1 MWMKFWK
8 QKQTYTNL
16 LRAGGKLS
24 IIVALLVFSI
34 LILFHELGHF
44 VFAKRGGIGVTS
56 FSLGM
61 GPAIL
66 KKKIGETEYCL
77 RIFPFGGSCAM
88 VGEDEESDAENAFN
102 KKSVWTRI
110 SVVAAGPVFNFIL
123 AFVGAIIMIISIGV
137 DKPVIAEMIEGYP
150 AYEAGVRAGDE
161 IISMNGR
168 NIGVYRDVSMYI
180 QLHQGETIDLVY
192 ERDGERYETTIVPQM
207 DEDGY
212 YLMGIT
218 GGAYS
223 KCSNPIEVIKYAGCE
238 VGYWIHMVFD
248 SLKMM
253 VTGQVSREDVGGP
266 VRIVS
271 MIGDTYEQS
280 AAISGFAVFINMLNM
295 LIFLSANLGVMNLLP
310 IPALDGGRLL
320 LMLVEVVTRKRVPE
334 KVEGYIHMAG
344 FAVLM
349 ALMVLILFNDISLMF
364 FN

>member
-1 MWMKFWK
+1 M
-8 QKQTYTNL
+8 
-16 LRAGGKLS
+16 S
-24 IIVALLVFSI
+24 IIVALLIFGL
-34 LILFHELGHF
+34 LIFFHELGHF
-44 VFAKRGGIGVTS
+44 LLAKRGGIGVTS
-56 FSLGM
+56 FSIGM
-61 GPAIL
+61 GPSIW
-66 KKKIGETEYCL
+66 KKQIGETEYCL
-77 RIFPFGGSCAM
+77 RVLPFGGSCAM
-88 VGEDEESDAENAFN
+88 VGEDTESEEENAFN

-123 AFVGAIIMIISIGV
+123 AFVGSVIMVLCIGV
-137 DKPVIAEMIEGYP
+137 DKPVIAEMMEGYP

-192 ERDGERYETTIVPQM
+192 ARDGDRFETSIAPKLG
-207 DEDGY
+207 EDGY

-218 GGAYS
+218 GGAYT
-223 KCSNPIEVIKYAGCE
+223 KCENPIEVVKYAVAE

-253 VTGQVSREDVGGP
+253 VSGQVGREDVGGP
-266 VRIVS
+266 VRIVG

-295 LIFLSANLGVMNLLP
+295 VIFLSANLGVVNLLP
-310 IPALDGGRLL
+310 IPALDGGRLFI
-320 LMLVEVVTRKRVPE
+320 MLIEVVTRKRVPE

-349 ALMVLILFNDISLMF
+349 SLMVLILFNDISLMF
-364 FN
+364 F

>member
-1 MWMKFWK
+1 M
-8 QKQTYTNL
+8 
-16 LRAGGKLS
+16 S
-24 IIVALLVFSI
+24 IIVALLIFGL
-34 LILFHELGHF
+34 LIFFHELGHF
-44 VFAKRGGIGVTS
+44 LLAKRGGIGVIS

-66 KKKIGETEYCL
+66 KKQIGETEYAL

-102 KKSVWTRI
+102 KKGVWTRI

-123 AFVGAIIMIISIGV
+123 AFVGSIIMVLCVGV
-137 DKPVIAEMIEGYP
+137 DKPVITEMMEGYP

-168 NIGVYRDVSMYI
+168 NVGVYRDVSMYI
-180 QLHQGETIDLVY
+180 QLHQGEAIDLVY
-192 ERDGERYETTIVPQM
+192 ERDGERYETTIVPKM
-207 DEDGY
+207 DEEGY

-223 KCSNPIEVIKYAGCE
+223 KCENPLEVIKYAGYE

-253 VTGQVSREDVGGP
+253 VSGQVSREDVGGP

-280 AAISGFAVFINMLNM
+280 AAISGFLVFINMLNM
-295 LIFLSANLGVMNLLP
+295 VIFLSANLGVMNLLP
-310 IPALDGGRLL
+310 IPALDGGRLVFL
-320 LMLVEVVTRKRVPE
+320 LIEAITGKRVPPD
-334 KVEGYIHMAG
+334 KEGYIHLAG
-344 FAVLM
+344 FALLM

-364 FN
+364 FE

>member
-1 MWMKFWK
+1 M
-8 QKQTYTNL
+8 
-16 LRAGGKLS
+16 S

>member
-1 MWMKFWK
+1 M
-8 QKQTYTNL
+8 
-16 LRAGGKLS
+16 S
-24 IIVALLVFSI
+24 IIVALLIFGL
-34 LILFHELGHF
+34 LIFFHELGHF
-44 VFAKRGGIGVTS
+44 LLAKRGGIGVTS

-61 GPAIL
+61 GPAIF
-66 KKKIGETEYCL
+66 KKKIGETEYAL
-77 RIFPFGGSCAM
+77 RILPFGGSCAM
-88 VGEDEESDAENAFN
+88 VGEDTESDAENAFN
-102 KKSVWTRI
+102 KKGVWTRI

-123 AFVGAIIMIISIGV
+123 AFVGAIIMVCCIGV
-137 DKPVIAEMIEGYP
+137 DKPVISEMIEGYP
-150 AYEAGVRAGDE
+150 AYEVGVRAGDE

-168 NIGVYRDVSMYI
+168 KIGVYRDVSMYI
-180 QLHQGETIDLVY
+180 QLHQGEDVELVY
-192 ERDGERYETTIVPQM
+192 ERDGERYETTIVPRM

-212 YLMGIT
+212 YLLGIT

-223 KCSNPIEVIKYAGCE
+223 KCTNPLEVIKYAGCE

-248 SLKMM
+248 SLKLM
-253 VTGQVSREDVGGP
+253 VTGQVSRQDVGGP

-295 LIFLSANLGVMNLLP
+295 VIFLSANLGVMNLLP

-364 FN
+364 F

>member
-1 MWMKFWK
+1 M
-8 QKQTYTNL
+8 
-16 LRAGGKLS
+16 S
-24 IIVALLVFSI
+24 IIVALLIFGL
-34 LILFHELGHF
+34 LIFFHELGHF
-44 VFAKRGGIGVTS
+44 LLAKRGGIGVTA

-102 KKSVWTRI
+102 KKGVWTRI
-110 SVVAAGPVFNFIL
+110 SVVAAGPFFNFVL
-123 AFVGAIIMIISIGV
+123 AFAGSIIMVCAVGV
-137 DKPVIAEMIEGYP
+137 DKPVITEMMEGYP

-161 IISMNGR
+161 IISMNER

-180 QLHQGETIDLVY
+180 QLHQGEAIDLVY
-192 ERDGERYETTIVPQM
+192 ERNGERYETTILPKM
-207 DEDGY
+207 SEDGY

-218 GGAYS
+218 GGAYT
-223 KCSNPIEVIKYAGCE
+223 KCDNPIEVIKYAGCE

-295 LIFLSANLGVMNLLP
+295 VIFLSANLGVMNLLP
-310 IPALDGGRLL
+310 IPALDGGRLFI
-320 LMLVEVVTRKRVPE
+320 MLIEVITRKRVPE

-344 FAVLM
+344 FTVLM

-364 FN
+364 FE

>member
-1 MWMKFWK
+1 M
-8 QKQTYTNL
+8 
-16 LRAGGKLS
+16 S
-24 IIVALLVFSI
+24 IIVALLIFGL
-34 LILFHELGHF
+34 LIFFHELGHF
-44 VFAKRGGIGVTS
+44 LFAKRGGIGVTS

-66 KKKIGETEYCL
+66 KKQIGETEYAL
-77 RIFPFGGSCAM
+77 RILPFGGSCAM
-88 VGEDEESDAENAFN
+88 VGEDTETDAENAFN

-123 AFVGAIIMIISIGV
+123 AFVGAVIMVCCVGV
-137 DKPVIAEMIEGYP
+137 DKPVITEMMEGYP

-180 QLHQGETIDLVY
+180 QLHQGEEIDLVY
-192 ERDGERYETTIVPQM
+192 ERDGERFETTVVPKM

-218 GGAYS
+218 GGAYT
-223 KCSNPIEVIKYAGCE
+223 KCTNPLEVIKYAGCE

-248 SLKMM
+248 SLKLM
-253 VTGQVSREDVGGP
+253 VSGQVSREEVGGP

-271 MIGDTYEQS
+271 MIGETYEQS
-280 AAISGFAVFINMLNM
+280 AAISGFMVFISMLNM
-295 LIFLSANLGVMNLLP
+295 VIFLSANLGVVNLLP

-349 ALMVLILFNDISLMF
+349 ALMVLILFNDISIMF
-364 FN
+364 F

>member
-1 MWMKFWK
+1 M
-8 QKQTYTNL
+8 
-16 LRAGGKLS
+16 S
-24 IIVALLVFSI
+24 IIVALVIFGL
-34 LILFHELGHF
+34 LIFFHELGHF
-44 VFAKRGGIGVTS
+44 LLAKRGGIGVTS

-61 GPAIL
+61 GPAIFR
-66 KKKIGETEYCL
+66 KKIGETEYCL
-77 RIFPFGGSCAM
+77 RILPFGGSCAM
-88 VGEDEESDAENAFN
+88 VGEDMESDEENAFN
-102 KKSVWTRI
+102 KKGVWTRI

-123 AFVGAIIMIISIGV
+123 AFVGAVVMILCVGV
-137 DKPVIAEMIEGYP
+137 DKPVIAEMLEGYP

-180 QLHQGETIDLVY
+180 QLHQGEEIDLVY
-192 ERDGERYETTIVPQM
+192 ARDGQRYETIIQPKM

-212 YLMGIT
+212 CLMGVT
-218 GGAYS
+218 GGGYT
-223 KCSNPIEVIKYAGCE
+223 KCEGPLEVVKYAGAE

-253 VTGQVSREDVGGP
+253 VSGQVKREDVGGP
-266 VRIVS
+266 VRIVG

-280 AAISGFAVFINMLNM
+280 AAISSFAVFINLLNM
-295 LIFLSANLGVMNLLP
+295 VIFLSANLGVMNLLP

-344 FAVLM
+344 FVVLM
-349 ALMVLILFNDISLMF
+349 GLMVFIVFNDISLMF
-364 FN
+364 F

>member
-1 MWMKFWK
+1 
-8 QKQTYTNL
+8 
-16 LRAGGKLS
+16 
-24 IIVALLVFSI
+24 
-34 LILFHELGHF
+34 
-44 VFAKRGGIGVTS
+44 
-56 FSLGM
+56 
-61 GPAIL
+61 
-66 KKKIGETEYCL
+66 
-77 RIFPFGGSCAM
+77 M
-88 VGEDEESDAENAFN
+88 VGEDTESEEENAFN

-123 AFVGAIIMIISIGV
+123 AFVGSVIMVLCIGV
-137 DKPVIAEMIEGYP
+137 DKPVIAEMMEGYP

-192 ERDGERYETTIVPQM
+192 ARNGDRFETSIAPKLG
-207 DEDGY
+207 EDGY

-218 GGAYS
+218 GGAYT
-223 KCSNPIEVIKYAGCE
+223 KCENPIEVVKYAVAE

-253 VTGQVSREDVGGP
+253 VSGQVGREDVGGP
-266 VRIVS
+266 VRIVG

-295 LIFLSANLGVMNLLP
+295 VIFLSANLGVVNLLP
-310 IPALDGGRLL
+310 IPALDGGRLFI
-320 LMLVEVVTRKRVPE
+320 MLIEVVTRKRVPE

-349 ALMVLILFNDISLMF
+349 SLMVLILFNDISLMF
-364 FN
+364 F

>member
-1 MWMKFWK
+1 M
-8 QKQTYTNL
+8 
-16 LRAGGKLS
+16 S
-24 IIVALLVFSI
+24 IIVALVIFGL
-34 LILFHELGHF
+34 LIFFHELGHF
-44 VFAKRGGIGVTS
+44 LLAKRGGIGVTS

-61 GPAIL
+61 GPAIFR
-66 KKKIGETEYCL
+66 KKIGETEYCL
-77 RIFPFGGSCAM
+77 RILPFGGSCAM
-88 VGEDEESDAENAFN
+88 VGEDMESDEENAFN
-102 KKSVWTRI
+102 KKGVWTRI

-123 AFVGAIIMIISIGV
+123 AFVGAVVMILCVGV
-137 DKPVIAEMIEGYP
+137 DKPVIAEMLEGYP

-180 QLHQGETIDLVY
+180 QLHQGEEIDLVY
-192 ERDGERYETTIVPQM
+192 ARDGQRYETIIQPKM

-212 YLMGIT
+212 YLMGVT
-218 GGAYS
+218 GGGYT
-223 KCSNPIEVIKYAGCE
+223 KCEGPLEVVKYAGAE

-253 VTGQVSREDVGGP
+253 VSGQVKREDVGGP
-266 VRIVS
+266 VRIVG

-280 AAISGFAVFINMLNM
+280 AAISSFAVFINLLNM
-295 LIFLSANLGVMNLLP
+295 VIFLSANLGVMNLLP

-349 ALMVLILFNDISLMF
+349 GLMVFILFNDISLMF
-364 FN
+364 FK

>member
-1 MWMKFWK
+1 M
-8 QKQTYTNL
+8 
-16 LRAGGKLS
+16 S
-24 IIVALLVFSI
+24 IIVALVIFGL
-34 LILFHELGHF
+34 LIFFHELGHF
-44 VFAKRGGIGVTS
+44 LLAKKGGIGVTS

-77 RIFPFGGSCAM
+77 RILPFGGSCAM
-88 VGEDEESDAENAFN
+88 IGEDTESDEENAFN
-102 KKSVWTRI
+102 KKGVWTRI

-123 AFVGAIIMIISIGV
+123 AFVGAIVMILCIGV
-137 DKPVIAEMIEGYP
+137 DKPIITEMIDGYP

-161 IISMNGR
+161 VISMNGR

-180 QLHQGETIDLVY
+180 QLHQGEEIELVY
-192 ERDGERYETTIVPQM
+192 ARDGERFETTIIPKM
-207 DEDGY
+207 SEDGY

-218 GGAYS
+218 GGAYT
-223 KCSNPIEVIKYAGCE
+223 KCENPLEVIKYAGCE

-253 VTGQVSREDVGGP
+253 VTGQVKREDVGGP
-266 VRIVS
+266 VRIVG
-271 MIGDTYEQS
+271 MMGDVYEES

-295 LIFLSANLGVMNLLP
+295 VIFLSANLGVMNLLP

-320 LMLVEVVTRKRVPE
+320 IMFIEVITRRRVPE
-334 KVEGYIHMAG
+334 KIEGYIHMAG

-349 ALMVLILFNDISLMF
+349 SLMVLILFNDISLMF
-364 FN
+364 F

>member
-1 MWMKFWK
+1 M
-8 QKQTYTNL
+8 
-16 LRAGGKLS
+16 S
-24 IIVALLVFSI
+24 IIVALVIFGL
-34 LILFHELGHF
+34 LIFFHELGHF
-44 VFAKRGGIGVTS
+44 LVAKRGGIGVTS

-66 KKKIGETEYCL
+66 KKKVGETEYCL
-77 RIFPFGGSCAM
+77 RILPFGGSCAM
-88 VGEDEESDAENAFN
+88 VGEDTESDEENAFN
-102 KKSVWTRI
+102 KKGVWTRI

-123 AFVGAIIMIISIGV
+123 AFVGAIVMILCIGV
-137 DKPVIAEMIEGYP
+137 DKPIIAEMIDGYP

-161 IISMNGR
+161 VISMNGR

-180 QLHQGETIDLVY
+180 QLHQGEEIDLDY
-192 ERDGERYETTIVPQM
+192 ARDGERFEATIVPKM
-207 DEDGY
+207 DENGY
-212 YLMGIT
+212 YLMGIS
-218 GGAYS
+218 GGAYT
-223 KCSNPIEVIKYAGCE
+223 KCENPLEVIKYAGCE

-253 VTGQVSREDVGGP
+253 FSGQVAREDVGGP

-295 LIFLSANLGVMNLLP
+295 VIFLSANLGVMNLLP

-320 LMLVEVVTRKRVPE
+320 LMFVEIITRKRVPE
-334 KVEGYIHMAG
+334 KIEGYIHMAG

-349 ALMVLILFNDISLMF
+349 SLMVLILFNDISLMF
-364 FN
+364 F

>member
-1 MWMKFWK
+1 M
-8 QKQTYTNL
+8 
-16 LRAGGKLS
+16 S
-24 IIVALLVFSI
+24 IIVALLIFGL
-34 LILFHELGHF
+34 LIFFHELGHF
-44 VFAKRGGIGVTS
+44 LLAKRGGIGVTA

-102 KKSVWTRI
+102 KKGVWTRI
-110 SVVAAGPVFNFIL
+110 SVVAAGPFFNFVL
-123 AFVGAIIMIISIGV
+123 AFAGSIIMVCAVGV
-137 DKPVIAEMIEGYP
+137 DKPVITEMMEGYP

-180 QLHQGETIDLVY
+180 QLHQGEAIDLVY
-192 ERDGERYETTIVPQM
+192 ERNGERYETTILPKM
-207 DEDGY
+207 SEDGY

-218 GGAYS
+218 GGAYT
-223 KCSNPIEVIKYAGCE
+223 KCDNPIEVIKYAGCE

-295 LIFLSANLGVMNLLP
+295 VIFLSANLGVMNLLP
-310 IPALDGGRLL
+310 IPALDGGRLFI
-320 LMLVEVVTRKRVPE
+320 MLIEVITRKRVPE

-344 FAVLM
+344 FTVLM

-364 FN
+364 FE

>member
-1 MWMKFWK
+1 M
-8 QKQTYTNL
+8 
-16 LRAGGKLS
+16 S
-24 IIVALLVFSI
+24 IIVALLIFGL
-34 LILFHELGHF
+34 LIFFHELGHF
-44 VFAKRGGIGVTS
+44 LLAKRGGIGVTS

-66 KKKIGETEYCL
+66 KKQIGETEYCL
-77 RIFPFGGSCAM
+77 RILPFGGSCAM
-88 VGEDEESDAENAFN
+88 VGEDEESDEENAFN
-102 KKSVWTRI
+102 KKGVWTRI
-110 SVVAAGPVFNFIL
+110 SVVAAGPFFNFVL
-123 AFVGAIIMIISIGV
+123 AFAGSIIMVCAVGV
-137 DKPVIAEMIEGYP
+137 DKPVITEMMEGYP

-180 QLHQGETIDLVY
+180 QLHQGEAIDLVY
-192 ERDGERYETTIVPQM
+192 ERNGERYETTILPKM
-207 DEDGY
+207 SEDGY

-218 GGAYS
+218 GGAYT
-223 KCSNPIEVIKYAGCE
+223 KCDNPIEVIKYAGCE

-295 LIFLSANLGVMNLLP
+295 VIFLSANLGVMNLLP
-310 IPALDGGRLL
+310 IPALDGGRLFI
-320 LMLVEVVTRKRVPE
+320 MLIEVITRKRVPE
-334 KVEGYIHMAG
+334 KIEGYIHMAG
-344 FAVLM
+344 FTVLM

-364 FN
+364 FE

>member
-1 MWMKFWK
+1 M
-8 QKQTYTNL
+8 
-16 LRAGGKLS
+16 S
-24 IIVALLVFSI
+24 IIVALVIFGL
-34 LILFHELGHF
+34 LIFFHELGHF
-44 VFAKRGGIGVTS
+44 LLAKRGGIGVTS

-77 RIFPFGGSCAM
+77 RILPFGGSCAM
-88 VGEDEESDAENAFN
+88 IGEDTESDEENAFN
-102 KKSVWTRI
+102 KKGVWTRI

-123 AFVGAIIMIISIGV
+123 AFVGAIVMILCIGV
-137 DKPVIAEMIEGYP
+137 DKPIITEMIDGYP

-161 IISMNGR
+161 VISMNGR

-180 QLHQGETIDLVY
+180 QLHQGEEIELVY
-192 ERDGERYETTIVPQM
+192 ARDGERFETTIIPKM
-207 DEDGY
+207 SEDGY

-218 GGAYS
+218 GGAYT
-223 KCSNPIEVIKYAGCE
+223 KCENPLEVIKYAGCE

-253 VTGQVSREDVGGP
+253 VTGQVKREDVGGP
-266 VRIVS
+266 VRIVG
-271 MIGDTYEQS
+271 MMGDVYEES

-295 LIFLSANLGVMNLLP
+295 VIFLSANLGVMNLLP

-320 LMLVEVVTRKRVPE
+320 IMFIEVITRRRVPE
-334 KVEGYIHMAG
+334 KIEGYIHMAG

-349 ALMVLILFNDISLMF
+349 SLMVLILFNDISLMF
-364 FN
+364 F

>member
-1 MWMKFWK
+1 M
-8 QKQTYTNL
+8 
-16 LRAGGKLS
+16 S
-24 IIVALLVFSI
+24 IIVALLIFGL
-34 LILFHELGHF
+34 LIFFHELGHF
-44 VFAKRGGIGVTS
+44 LLAKRGGIGVTA

-102 KKSVWTRI
+102 KKGVWTRI
-110 SVVAAGPVFNFIL
+110 SVVAAGPFFNFVL
-123 AFVGAIIMIISIGV
+123 AFAGSIIMVCAVGV
-137 DKPVIAEMIEGYP
+137 DKPVITEMMEGYP

-180 QLHQGETIDLVY
+180 QLHQGEAIDLVY
-192 ERDGERYETTIVPQM
+192 ERNGERYETTILPKM
-207 DEDGY
+207 SEDGY

-218 GGAYS
+218 GGAYT
-223 KCSNPIEVIKYAGCE
+223 KCDNPIEVIKYAGCE

-295 LIFLSANLGVMNLLP
+295 VIFLSANLGVMNLLP
-310 IPALDGGRLL
+310 IPALDGGRLFI
-320 LMLVEVVTRKRVPE
+320 MLIEVITRKRVPE

-349 ALMVLILFNDISLMF
+349 SLMVLILFNDISLMF
-364 FN
+364 FE

>member
-1 MWMKFWK
+1 M
-8 QKQTYTNL
+8 
-16 LRAGGKLS
+16 S

-44 VFAKRGGIGVTS
+44 LLAKRGGIGVTS

-61 GPAIL
+61 GPAIW
-66 KKKIGETEYCL
+66 KKQIGETEYCL

-88 VGEDEESDAENAFN
+88 VGEDEECDAENAFN
-102 KKSVWTRI
+102 KKGVWSRI

-123 AFVGAIIMIISIGV
+123 AFVGSVIMILCIGV
-137 DKPVIAEMIEGYP
+137 DKPIVSETMEGYP

-168 NIGVYRDVSMYI
+168 GIGVYRDVSLYI
-180 QLHQGETIDLVY
+180 QLHQGETVNLVY
-192 ERDGERYETTIVPQM
+192 ARDGERYETAIEPKLG
-207 DEDGY
+207 EDGM

-223 KCSNPIEVIKYAGCE
+223 ECENPLELIKYAGSE

-266 VRIVS
+266 VRIVG
-271 MIGDTYEQS
+271 MIGDTYEES
-280 AAISGFAVFINMLNM
+280 AKISAFAVFINMLNM

-320 LMLVEVVTRKRVPE
+320 IMLIEVVTRKRVPE
-334 KVEGYIHMAG
+334 KIEGYIHLAG

-349 ALMVLILFNDISLMF
+349 SLMVLILFNDISLMF
-364 FN
+364 F

>member
-1 MWMKFWK
+1 M
-8 QKQTYTNL
+8 
-16 LRAGGKLS
+16 S
-24 IIVALLVFSI
+24 IIVALLIFGL
-34 LILFHELGHF
+34 LIFFHELGHF
-44 VFAKRGGIGVTS
+44 LLAKRGGIGVTS

-66 KKKIGETEYCL
+66 KKQIGETEYCL
-77 RIFPFGGSCAM
+77 RILPFGGSCAM
-88 VGEDEESDAENAFN
+88 VGEDEESDEENAFN
-102 KKSVWTRI
+102 KKGVWTRI

-123 AFVGAIIMIISIGV
+123 AFVGSIIMILAIGV
-137 DKPVIAEMIEGYP
+137 DKPIITEMMDGYP

-180 QLHQGETIDLVY
+180 QLHQGEPIDLVY
-192 ERDGERYETTIVPQM
+192 ERDGERYETTIVPKM
-207 DEDGY
+207 GEDGY

-218 GGAYS
+218 GGAYT
-223 KCSNPIEVIKYAGCE
+223 KCDNPIEVVKYAGCE

-280 AAISGFAVFINMLNM
+280 AEISGFAVFINMLNM
-295 LIFLSANLGVMNLLP
+295 VIFLSANLGVMNLLP
-310 IPALDGGRLL
+310 IPALDGGRLFI
-320 LMLVEVVTRKRVPE
+320 MLIEVITRKRVPE
-334 KVEGYIHMAG
+334 KIEGYIHMAG
-344 FAVLM
+344 FTVLM

-364 FN
+364 FE